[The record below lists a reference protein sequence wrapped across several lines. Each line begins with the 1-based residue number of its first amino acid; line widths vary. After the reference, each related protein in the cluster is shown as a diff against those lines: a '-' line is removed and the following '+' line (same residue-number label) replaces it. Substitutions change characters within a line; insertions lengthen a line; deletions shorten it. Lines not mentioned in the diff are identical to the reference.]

1 MNLSLPGQGVGLG
14 PKELLFA
21 NFNQD
26 NSCFACGTVNGF
38 AVFNTVP
45 FRETFRRIF
54 SSGGIGIVEMLFRCN
69 LLALVGGGRNPRY
82 PPNKVMI
89 WDDYQNKCVG
99 ELMFKT
105 HVYAVRLRRD
115 HIVVVLENK
124 VYIYRFKDLKLLVQI
139 PTCSN
144 TKGLI
149 ALCSEL
155 KHIVLAIP
163 GTTKGSVR
171 VELFDIRKN
180 ITIQCHSSDLAQIA
194 LSRDGKFLATA
205 SDKGTL
211 IRLWNPNDGSALREL
226 RRGSD
231 RADVYC
237 LTFSPKNT
245 YLACTSD
252 KGTAHIFSLAEK
264 DLLQNPRDSPRL
276 PSNSGSGSSVGR
288 GGSPVEGENGSNN
301 HRNNAM
307 KGVGLLQKVLPGSAM
322 PKYFQSEWSYAQLR
336 GLEGKERT
344 ICAFDASET
353 HISVVS
359 ADGLYTYAHFA
370 KGGEAVRV
378 LVSSALS
385 PYGGDE
391 AAGTGTEE
399 GGPAGTRST
408 MGASDMWAHP
418 EVSLAHS
425 STPAAPE
432 AV

>member
-1 MNLSLPGQGVGLG
+1 MNLFLPGNGTSSPGR
-14 PKELLFA
+14 ELLFA

-38 AVFNTVP
+38 VVFNTVP

-54 SSGGIGIVEMLFRCN
+54 STGGIGIVEMLFRCN
-69 LLALVGGGRNPRY
+69 LLALVGGGKNPRY

-149 ALCSEL
+149 ALCPEL
-155 KHIVLAIP
+155 KHVVLAIP

-194 LSRDGKFLATA
+194 LSRNGSLLATA

-211 IRLWNPNDGSALREL
+211 IRLWNPHNGTAVREL

-231 RADVYC
+231 RADIYC
-237 LTFSPKNT
+237 LTFSPKGT

-252 KGTAHIFSLAEK
+252 KGTAHIFSLSGDHAK
-264 DLLQNPRDSPRL
+264 PGAGGGAGMSPPPSPRAEGDGGGDN
-276 PSNSGSGSSVGR
+276 PHANNGRRNS
-288 GGSPVEGENGSNN
+288 
-301 HRNNAM
+301 AM
-307 KGVGLLQKVLPGSAM
+307 KGVGLLQKVLPEGAV
-322 PKYFQSEWSYAQLR
+322 PRYFQSEWSYAQLR
-336 GLEGKERT
+336 GFEGKEKA
-344 ICAFDASET
+344 ICAIDSTEEY
-353 HISVVS
+353 ISVVS
-359 ADGLYTYAHFA
+359 ADGLYTHAHFGN
-370 KGGEAVRV
+370 GGEAVRV
-378 LVSSALS
+378 LVGSALTTQD
-385 PYGGDE
+385 G
-391 AAGTGTEE
+391 AHE
-399 GGPAGTRST
+399 GG
-408 MGASDMWAHP
+408 ASGVAAATWEHP
-418 EVSLAHS
+418 ESNV
-425 STPAAPE
+425 TT
-432 AV
+432 